1 MSTTDGPT
9 APLTVLYRWR
19 VRAGA
24 EETFVRGWELV
35 TRAIHRS
42 CGSHG
47 SRLHRAQE
55 GPWLAYAR
63 WPDRETRERCHH
75 DETEGLE
82 LMAQSAELVEVLHLE
97 QVSDLL
103 DDTSTASP
111 TG

>member
-1 MSTTDGPT
+1 MSRTDEQA
-9 APLTVLYRWR
+9 APVTVLYRWR

-24 EETFVRGWELV
+24 EESFVRGWELV
-35 TRAIHRS
+35 TRAIQRT

-47 SRLHRAQE
+47 SRLHRAAE

-63 WPDRETRERCHH
+63 WPDRETRERCSH

-82 LMAQSAELVEVLHLE
+82 LMSRSAELVEVLHLE

-103 DDTSTASP
+103 DRPA
-111 TG
+111 